1 LSHSITP
8 QRPDSFAGTRA
19 RAGTLS
25 TRDPGLTV
33 TQRFSTKLD
42 HRDRAL
48 LVRIDAT
55 NSGQVHTLAG
65 SVFSLGRHPDN
76 AVCIDDQG
84 LSRYHAKITMHSDRH
99 WIEDLNSSNGTYL
112 NGRRVTSCELANGDT
127 IQLGPRVSFR
137 FSVASED
144 EERVLKQL
152 YEASVRDPMTRVF
165 NRQYFASQIASELSF
180 AVRHRTELSVLLLDI
195 DFFKKVNDTYGHL
208 AGDEIL
214 RCVARELEAQLRT
227 EDLLARY
234 GGEEFI
240 VLLRGISLIDAAR
253 AGERLRAAVQR
264 LRVEFQSQHIP
275 VTISVGCASLQSKA
289 LAHADE
295 LVAIA
300 DARLYAAKRA
310 GRNRVMSADET
321 PEKE

>member
-1 LSHSITP
+1 VTHSVIP

-19 RAGTLS
+19 RSALGG
-25 TRDPGLTV
+25 RDASLTV

-42 HRDRAL
+42 ERDRAL
-48 LVRIDAT
+48 LVRVDAT
-55 NSGQVHTLAG
+55 NSGQVYTLAG
-65 SVFSLGRHPDN
+65 TAFSLGRHPDN

-84 LSRYHAKITMHSDRH
+84 LSRYHAKIVMHSERY
-99 WIEDLNSSNGTYL
+99 WIEDLGSSNGTYL

-127 IQLGPRVSFR
+127 VQFGPRVSFR

-165 NRQYFASQIASELSF
+165 NRQYFASQVASELSY

-214 RCVARELEAQLRT
+214 RGVARELEAQLRT

-234 GGEEFI
+234 GGEEFV
-240 VLLRGISLIDAAR
+240 VLLRGISLPDATR
-253 AGERLRAAVQR
+253 AGERLRVAIEKLR
-264 LRVEFQSQHIP
+264 LQFQGTAIP
-275 VTISVGCASLQSKA
+275 VTISVGCAGLDDCTKQSP
-289 LAHADE
+289 E
-295 LVAIA
+295 VLVGVA

-310 GRNRVMSADET
+310 GRNRVVAED
-321 PEKE
+321 